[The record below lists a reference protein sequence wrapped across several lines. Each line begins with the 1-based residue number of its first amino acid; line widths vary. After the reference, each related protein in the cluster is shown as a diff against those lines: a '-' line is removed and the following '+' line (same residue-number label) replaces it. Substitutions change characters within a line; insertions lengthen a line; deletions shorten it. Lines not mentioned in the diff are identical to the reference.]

1 MLSLFAVKVWRTD
14 APLCSEI
21 IEIRTYDASR
31 ARRLVAES
39 FPGCSA
45 CTMSVFVEGAWR
57 KLPSCGENKHT

>member
-14 APLCSEI
+14 APHSSEI
-21 IEIRTYDASR
+21 IEIRTYDAGR

-45 CTMSVFVEGAWR
+45 RTISVFVEGTWR
-57 KLPSCGENKHT
+57 KLSSCGENKHT